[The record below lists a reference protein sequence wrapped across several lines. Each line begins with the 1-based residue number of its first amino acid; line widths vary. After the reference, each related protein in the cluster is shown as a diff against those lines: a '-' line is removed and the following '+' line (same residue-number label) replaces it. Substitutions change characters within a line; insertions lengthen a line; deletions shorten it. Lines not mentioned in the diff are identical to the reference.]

1 MLSSSSSTG
10 SGDFLSSLE
19 KKKRNQ
25 TEQSLEGLT
34 EEGWEKKVPT
44 TEETEETEKTEK
56 IEDSEQPSSSSKNT
70 KKKPEVDG
78 PKGPEPTR
86 YGDWERAGRCSDF

>member
-44 TEETEETEKTEK
+44 TEETEETEK